1 MSVIL
6 VVHVVVLVSKPT
18 ASRLL
23 HEEVKL
29 MSESLNEGE
38 REDLVASLETNTA
51 PLRLQ
56 LLLVRARR
64 ERFLV

>member
-38 REDLVASLETNTA
+38 REDLVASLETETA